1 MLLIAQQPSGD
12 PLELL
17 PQPTLAPIQ
26 VHVDGAVI
34 NPGMYSLLPGARVA
48 DAITAAGGYS
58 DDAVG
63 HVVNPARQISD
74 GEMIVIPSIDEQ
86 LAIPESRAGSELVID
101 SPVNINTA
109 TPEQLQRLPGLGPVK
124 AAAIIDYR
132 QQHGPFQ
139 SIEDLKEVPGIGDGI
154 IEDIKNWIVFY

>member
-1 MLLIAQQPSGD
+1 
-12 PLELL
+12 
-17 PQPTLAPIQ
+17 
-26 VHVDGAVI
+26 
-34 NPGMYSLLPGARVA
+34 
-48 DAITAAGGYS
+48 
-58 DDAVG
+58 
-63 HVVNPARQISD
+63 
-74 GEMIVIPSIDEQ
+74 MIVIPSIDEQ